1 MKLHTVVTAL
11 GLLLAPV
18 AAFAHGAPPAPSHGG
33 QVAEDSAE
41 HWVELVISG
50 DTLIVWVLDATQ
62 KPVPAAQ
69 LGGKATVLVGGKSQ
83 AVVLA
88 PGEANSLTGKLP
100 AAATGK
106 TTIVLSLTVSGKA
119 AQARFASAQ

>member
-1 MKLHTVVTAL
+1 MKFHTVAAAI
-11 GLLLAPV
+11 GLLLAPCTV
-18 AAFAHGAPPAPSHGG
+18 LAHGTPPTPAHGG

-50 DTLIVWVLDATQ
+50 DTLTVWVLDET
-62 KPVPAAQ
+62 KTPVPAAQ

-83 AVVLA
+83 VVVLA

-106 TTIVLSLTVSGKA
+106 TTTVLSLTVSGKT

>member
-1 MKLHTVVTAL
+1 MKLHSLAVAI
-11 GLLLAPV
+11 GLLLAPSAV
-18 AAFAHGAPPAPSHGG
+18 FAHGTPPAPAHGG

-50 DTLIVWVLDATQ
+50 ETLTVWVLDENR
-62 KPVPAAQ
+62 KPIPAAQ
-69 LGGKATVLVGGKSQ
+69 LGGKATILVSGKSQ
-83 AVVLA
+83 AVVLS

-106 TTIVLSLTVSGKA
+106 TTTVLSLTISGKTT
-119 AQARFASAQ
+119 QARFASAQ

>member
-1 MKLHTVVTAL
+1 MKLHALAATL
-11 GLLLAPV
+11 GLLLAPGAV
-18 AAFAHGAPPAPSHGG
+18 LAHGTSPAPAHGG
-33 QVAEDSAE
+33 QVVEDSAE

-50 DTLIVWVLDATQ
+50 DTLTVWVLDENK

-69 LGGKATVLVGGKSQ
+69 LGGKATVLVAGKPQ

-88 PGEANSLTGKLP
+88 AGDANSLTGKLP

-106 TTIVLSLTVSGKA
+106 TTTVLSLTVSGKN

>member
-1 MKLHTVVTAL
+1 MKLRFAAAAL

-18 AAFAHGAPPAPSHGG
+18 AVIAHGTAPAPSHGG

-50 DTLIVWVLDATQ
+50 DTLTVWVLDETK

-69 LGGKATVLVGGKSQ
+69 LGGKATVLVAGKSQ

-100 AAATGK
+100 AAAASKITN
-106 TTIVLSLTVSGKA
+106 VLSLTVSGKS
-119 AQARFASAQ
+119 AQARFASAP

>member
-1 MKLHTVVTAL
+1 MKLHILAAAV
-11 GLLLAPV
+11 GLLLAPC
-18 AAFAHGAPPAPSHGG
+18 AAFAHGTPPAPAHGG

-50 DTLIVWVLDATQ
+50 DTLTVWVLDENR

-69 LGGKATVLVGGKSQ
+69 LGGKATVLVSGKSQ
-83 AVVLA
+83 AVVLS
-88 PGEANSLTGKLP
+88 PGDANSLTGKLP
-100 AAATGK
+100 GAVAGK
-106 TTIVLSLTVSGKA
+106 TTTVLSLTVSGKT

>member
-1 MKLHTVVTAL
+1 MKLNIAAIAL
-11 GLLLAPV
+11 GLLLAPGAV
-18 AAFAHGAPPAPSHGG
+18 SAHGTPPAPSHGG
-33 QVAEDSAE
+33 QVAEDTAE
-41 HWVELVISG
+41 HWIELVISG
-50 DTLIVWVLDATQ
+50 DTLTAWVCDENK

-83 AVVLA
+83 AIVLA

-100 AAATGK
+100 AAASGK
-106 TTIVLSLTVSGKA
+106 TTTVLSLMVSGKT

>member
-1 MKLHTVVTAL
+1 MKLHTIAAAL

-18 AAFAHGAPPAPSHGG
+18 AVFAHGTPPAPAHGG

-50 DTLIVWVLDATQ
+50 DIVTVWVLDGDK
-62 KPVPAAQ
+62 KPIPAAQ
-69 LGGKATVLVGGKSQ
+69 LGGKATVLVAGKSQ

-88 PGEANSLTGKLP
+88 PGDANSLTGKLP
-100 AAATGK
+100 APAMGK
-106 TTIVLSLTVSGKA
+106 TTTVLSLTVSGKT
-119 AQARFASAQ
+119 AQARFASAP

>member
-1 MKLHTVVTAL
+1 MKFHTVAAVL

-18 AAFAHGAPPAPSHGG
+18 AAFAHGTPPAPSHGG

-50 DTLIVWVLDATQ
+50 DTLTAWVLDETQ

-69 LGGKATVLVGGKSQ
+69 LGGKATILVAGKSQ

-88 PGEANSLTGKLP
+88 PGEANNLTGKLP
-100 AAATGK
+100 AAAAGK
-106 TTIVLSLTVSGKA
+106 ITTVLSLTVSGKT
-119 AQARFASAQ
+119 AQARFASAP

>member
-1 MKLHTVVTAL
+1 MKFHIAAAAL
-11 GLLLAPV
+11 GLLLSPV
-18 AAFAHGAPPAPSHGG
+18 AGFAHGSAPAASHGG

-41 HWVELVISG
+41 HWVELAISG
-50 DTLIVWVLDATQ
+50 DTLTVWVLDETK

-106 TTIVLSLTVSGKA
+106 TTTVLSLTVSGKT